1 MAKISIIGAGNVGAS
16 LAQRLVE
23 KSLGDIVLLD
33 IVDGLPQ
40 GKALDI
46 LQSTPITGASSR
58 ITGTSSYQETAN
70 SDVVVITSGASR
82 KPGMTRDE
90 LLQTNVNI
98 ISRVTRSATEHSPGC
113 IIIMVTN
120 PVDAMT
126 YLALKVSGL
135 APSRVMGLSGVLDS
149 ARFASFIAAELKVPA
164 AEVSAWVLGEHGQS
178 MVVIPRLA
186 SVSGKPITKLL
197 SREATSRLA
206 SRTVN
211 GGAEIVGLLKAGS
224 AFYAPSAAAASM
236 VEAIVLDKK
245 ETMPCAAH
253 LQGEYG
259 ISDVVIGVPVRLGR
273 EGIEQIVELELSQEE
288 RAALKRSAEA
298 VRELIS
304 TMVPG

>member
-1 MAKISIIGAGNVGAS
+1 MAKVSVIGAGNVGAS

-23 KSLGDIVLLD
+23 RNLGDIVLLD
-33 IVDGLPQ
+33 IIDGLPQ

-46 LQSTPITGASSR
+46 LQSTSITGASSR
-58 ITGTSSYQETAN
+58 ITGTNSYQQTAN
-70 SDVVVITSGASR
+70 SDVIVITSGASR
-82 KPGMTRDE
+82 KPGMTRNE
-90 LLQTNVNI
+90 LLKTNVKI
-98 ISRVTRSATEHSPGC
+98 ISQVTRSAIEHSLGC

-164 AEVSAWVLGEHGQS
+164 AEVSAWVLGEHGHN

-186 SVSGKPITKLL
+186 SVSGKPLTNLL
-197 SREATSRLA
+197 SQEAINRLVN
-206 SRTVN
+206 RTVN
-211 GGAEIVGLLKAGS
+211 GGAEIVSLLKMGS

-236 VEAIVLDKK
+236 IEAIVQDKK
-245 ETMPCAAH
+245 ETMPCTTH

-259 ISDVVIGVPVRLGR
+259 LADVAIGVPVRLGI
-273 EGIEQIVELELSQEE
+273 EGIEQIVELELIQEE

-298 VRELIS
+298 VKGLIS
-304 TMVPG
+304 TMVLG

>member
-1 MAKISIIGAGNVGAS
+1 MAKVSVIGAGNVGAS

-23 KSLGDIVLLD
+23 RNLGDIVLLD
-33 IVDGLPQ
+33 IIDGLPQ

-46 LQSTPITGASSR
+46 LQSTSITGASSR
-58 ITGTSSYQETAN
+58 ITGTNSYQQTAN
-70 SDVVVITSGASR
+70 SDVIVITSGASR
-82 KPGMTRDE
+82 KPGMTRNE
-90 LLQTNVNI
+90 LLKTNVKI
-98 ISRVTRSATEHSPGC
+98 ISQVTRSAIEHSLGC

-164 AEVSAWVLGEHGQS
+164 AEVSAWVLGEHGHN

-186 SVSGKPITKLL
+186 SVSGKPLTNLL
-197 SREATSRLA
+197 SQEAINRLVN
-206 SRTVN
+206 RTVN
-211 GGAEIVGLLKAGS
+211 GGAEIVSLLKMGS

-236 VEAIVLDKK
+236 IEAIVQDKK
-245 ETMPCAAH
+245 ETMPCTTH

-259 ISDVVIGVPVRLGR
+259 LADVAIGVPVRLGI
-273 EGIEQIVELELSQEE
+273 EGIEQIVELELIQEE
-288 RAALKRSAEA
+288 RAALKRSAET
-298 VRELIS
+298 VKGLIS
-304 TMVPG
+304 TMVLG

>member
-1 MAKISIIGAGNVGAS
+1 MAKISVIGAGNVGAS

-46 LQSTPITGASSR
+46 LQSTPITGASSQ
-58 ITGTSSYQETAN
+58 ITGTNSYQQTAN
-70 SDVVVITSGASR
+70 SDVIVITSGTSR

-98 ISRVTRSATEHSPGC
+98 VSQVTRSATEHSPGC

-186 SVSGKPITKLL
+186 SARGKPITKLL
-197 SREATSRLA
+197 SQEATSRLA

-245 ETMPCAAH
+245 ETMPCATH

-259 ISDVVIGVPVRLGR
+259 LADVVIGVPVRLGR

-288 RAALKRSAEA
+288 GAALKHSAEA
-298 VRELIS
+298 VKGLIS
-304 TMVPG
+304 TMAPG